1 MQKCLIVAVVAA
13 ATCAGLP
20 ALAATDAECQAMWTK
35 ADANKDGKLSDA
47 EAQRYLAMMR
57 VHDYKKVPPGN
68 AVDRASFM
76 EACKADVFAPQKA
89 ESGAPLKGANSFT
102 EGQARDRAVAHGY
115 ANVSGLK
122 KDDEGIWRGQATAE
136 DGKPVEI
143 AVDYKGNVVSTTKSR

>member
-1 MQKCLIVAVVAA
+1 MHKQLMVAVLAA

-57 VHDYKKVPPGN
+57 VHDYKKIPAN
-68 AVDRASFM
+68 NTVDQASFM
-76 EACKADVFAPQKA
+76 EASKADVFARRRV
-89 ESGAPLKGANSFT
+89 SGAPLKGANSFT

-115 ANVSGLK
+115 ANVGGLK

-136 DGKPVEI
+136 YGKPVEI